1 MKHVQSLDRVIDNY
15 QRRLAEMPTW
25 TKEKRQLVQ
34 DLEDHLSAG
43 GYDWIRTNR
52 DGCFG
57 LTGLGNDKV
66 QKISSTKRGYL
77 SSYRGQIVRIVCVGP
92 GRYKRS
98 YRVGPTKRKP
108 TIIDQSNQQ

>member
-1 MKHVQSLDRVIDNY
+1 MKHVQSLDRVIDDY
-15 QRRLAEMPTW
+15 QRRLSEIPTW

-34 DLEDHLSAG
+34 DLDDDLSAG
-43 GYDWIRTNR
+43 GYEWFRTNR

-57 LTGLGNDKV
+57 LTGLGNDTV
-66 QKISSTKRGYL
+66 QEISPTRRGYL

-108 TIIDQSNQQ
+108 AAADESHQ